1 MRQKAHFM
9 TPVQDA
15 TKIQH
20 CHCTSARSMCDR
32 RGPAWPKKTSSKPSI
47 RGFGNALLLQHRRQE
62 GGNNSV

>member
-1 MRQKAHFM
+1 MIITDTPSHLM

-32 RGPAWPKKTSSKPSI
+32 RSPGCSYHS
-47 RGFGNALLLQHRRQE
+47 L
-62 GGNNSV
+62 